1 VDFTALYQEQSRVV
15 AGYFL
20 RRTSDPEAAADLT
33 AETFAAALAS
43 VRRYDPG
50 RGEPAEW
57 LFGIAGHQLA
67 RYHRRG
73 TVDDR
78 ARRRM
83 RMERLE
89 LSDAAA
95 ERLEAEAVLDHLPA
109 EDRDLVRARVVDE
122 RPYAELAAAAGVS
135 EPAIRQRV
143 SRALSR
149 LRKELS

>member
-1 VDFTALYQEQSRVV
+1 VDFTTLYREQARVV

-20 RRTSDPEAAADLT
+20 RRVGDTEVAADLT
-33 AETFAAALAS
+33 AETFAAALAG
-43 VRRYDPG
+43 VKRYDPT
-50 RGEPAEW
+50 RGEPVEW
-57 LFGIAGHQLA
+57 LFGIAHHQLA

-73 TVDDR
+73 SVDDK

-95 ERLEAEAVLDHLPA
+95 EQLEAEAMLDHLPA
-109 EDRDLVRARVVDE
+109 SERELVRARVIDE
-122 RPYAELAAAAGVS
+122 RPYPELAAAAGVS
-135 EPAIRQRV
+135 EPAVRQRV

>member
-1 VDFTALYQEQSRVV
+1 MDFSALYREHSRAVV
-15 AGYFL
+15 GYFL
-20 RRTSDPEAAADLT
+20 RRVADADVAADLT
-33 AETFAAALAS
+33 AETFASALAG
-43 VRRYDPG
+43 VKRFDPS
-50 RGEPAEW
+50 RGEPVEW
-57 LFGIAGHQLA
+57 LFGIAHHQLA

-73 TVDDR
+73 RVNDR

-89 LSDAAA
+89 LSETAM

-109 EDRDLVRARVVDE
+109 SERDLVRARVVDE

>member
-1 VDFTALYQEQSRVV
+1 MDFGALYQEQSRAVV
-15 AGYFL
+15 GYFL
-20 RRTSDPEAAADLT
+20 RRVGDPEIAADLT
-33 AETFAAALAS
+33 AETFASALAGAK
-43 VRRYDPG
+43 RFDPA
-50 RGEPAEW
+50 RGEPAAW
-57 LFGIAGHQLA
+57 LFGIAHHQLA

-73 TVDDR
+73 RVDDR

-89 LSDAAA
+89 LSETAA
-95 ERLEAEAVLDHLPA
+95 ERMEAEAVLDHLPT
-109 EDRDLVRARVVDE
+109 EERDLVRARVVDE
-122 RPYAELAAAAGVS
+122 RPYAELAAAAGTT

>member
-20 RRTSDPEAAADLT
+20 RRVGDAEVAADLT
-33 AETFAAALAS
+33 AETFAAALAG
-43 VRRYDPG
+43 VKRFDPA
-50 RGEPAEW
+50 RGEPVAW
-57 LFGIAGHQLA
+57 LFGIAHHQLA
-67 RYHRRG
+67 GYHRRG
-73 TVDDR
+73 RVDDK

-89 LSDAAA
+89 LTVEAA
-95 ERLEAEAVLDHLPA
+95 ERLEAEAMLDHLPA

-122 RPYAELAAAAGVS
+122 RPYAELAAATGSS
-135 EPAIRQRV
+135 EPAVRQRV